1 MQIKEFELE
10 IEKALETIPAEFT
23 EKLKNIEIVAE
34 DAAPEKKGSI
44 LLGLYHG
51 VPLSKRGAVF
61 EPLLPDKIT
70 LYKKSI
76 EKISRTP
83 EEIRKNI
90 RDTVIHEIA
99 HYFGMEEKEIKKRG
113 F

>member
-1 MQIKEFELE
+1 MRIKEFEVE
-10 IEKALETIPAEFT
+10 IEKALKTIPKEFT
-23 EKLKNIEIVAE
+23 EKLKNIEIVVE
-34 DAAPEKKGSI
+34 ETAPQKKGSI

-61 EPLLPDKIT
+61 EPVFPDKIT

-83 EEIRKNI
+83 EEIQKNI
-90 RDTVIHEIA
+90 RDTVIHELA
-99 HYFGMEEKEIKKRG
+99 HYFGMEEKEIRKRG
-113 F
+113 Y